1 MELLI
6 IFVIISLITKSLEK
20 KVKNTSSSGQPKK
33 TYAKKEVRERKEKSY
48 WENAE
53 DLVGLFSSRLK
64 DMQKDSNK
72 QDLVKSEGK
81 NKTLDNRNT
90 LSKEKYKESYNYKNK
105 SKNKRIDKLEEITV
119 LEGNENFDEEFQRL
133 YPNEDFYAKEFE
145 SFDGEKIIQ
154 GIIFSEI
161 INKPISMRRQRGE

>member
-20 KVKNTSSSGQPKK
+20 KVKNTSYSGKSNK
-33 TYAKKEVRERKEKSY
+33 TYTKKEVKKKREKSN
-48 WENAE
+48 WGNAE
-53 DLVGLFSSRLK
+53 DFVGLFSSKRK
-64 DMQKDSNK
+64 NMQEYSNK
-72 QDLVKSEGK
+72 QNLVKSDEINK
-81 NKTLDNRNT
+81 NSENRNT
-90 LSKEKYKESYNYKNK
+90 LSKENYKESYNYKNK
-105 SKNKRIDKLEEITV
+105 SKNKIKDKLEGITV

-133 YPNEDFYAKEFE
+133 YPNEDFYAKSFE